1 MDLKKMNK
9 LVDDMS
15 KKIRDMEKSRT
26 RLSLALTAL
35 DDISNNAKVR
45 VTLICNGGVEKDIAE
60 YLLPDMVPY
69 IKEQIENA
77 AQEEY
82 NTLQRIGSVQE
93 KPANTLQRIG
103 SVQEEPAAENVMS
116 LDDLFDEIKI
126 EDEDKPEMAPRGT
139 KSIPVDDEVLRDLYF
154 EKRMTVTEI
163 CREEHYNPSSVY
175 NAIKRLRAEN
185 EAGRSARR

>member
-1 MDLKKMNK
+1 MDLKKMDK
-9 LVDDMS
+9 LVEDMS
-15 KKIRDMEKSRT
+15 KKIKDMEKSRT
-26 RLSLALTAL
+26 RLSLALAAL

-45 VTLICNGGVEKDIAE
+45 VTLICTGGVEKDIAE

-69 IKEQIENA
+69 ITEQIENA

-82 NTLQRIGSVQE
+82 NTLQRIGSVRE
-93 KPANTLQRIG
+93 KPANTLQHIG

-126 EDEDKPEMAPRGT
+126 EDEDKSERAPRCT
-139 KSIPVDDEVLRDLYF
+139 KSLPVDDEVLRDLYF

-163 CREEHYNPSSVY
+163 CRKYHYNPSSVY